1 MRALLEYLRIVEP
14 ERGRREPIA
23 LPAWSR
29 RLLPILVAVLA
40 VLSTLGLALVRA
52 ALG

>member
-1 MRALLEYLRIVEP
+1 MRALLEFLGIVAP

-29 RLLPILVAVLA
+29 PLLPFLLPALA
-40 VLSTLGLALVRA
+40 VASTLVFALVRS
-52 ALG
+52 LV